1 MADPEMIEIR
11 GAREHNLQGVSV
23 RIPKCRLVVF
33 TGPSGSGKSS
43 LAFDTLFAEGQRR
56 YIESLSAYA
65 RQFLGQMEKPRYDAI
80 RGLSPTISI
89 EQKTVS
95 SNPRS
100 TVGTITEI
108 YDYLRLLYARIGR
121 QHCHACGRGVG
132 KQDPEQ
138 IVTQLLGRAE
148 GTRLVLLAPVARQR
162 KGEFRDVL
170 DQARRDGFTR
180 VLVDG
185 EMRGLD
191 EEIVLDKK
199 KKHDLDLVVDRVVI
213 RDGARQR
220 LTDSVEM
227 ALRTGKGHMGV
238 QEPDGPIELFS
249 EALHCAHCD
258 ISYPELTPQLFS
270 FNTPAGMCSACNGL
284 GVEMAVDPDRV
295 VPDPSLS
302 LKGGAI
308 EPWTK
313 RVAGEEGWTFEIAR
327 GLSRTFGIDLEV
339 PFASLAPEHQRIVLH
354 GADQPIEVEW
364 RSANTKGVHRMRYEG
379 VVNALLRRWR
389 ETKSEEMR
397 EWYARYLAARPCG
410 VCEGARINPSA
421 RSVQVA
427 GRGLPEVVRWPVRD
441 SAAFF
446 DGLELDGND
455 AIIGAEILR
464 EIRAR
469 LSFLLNV
476 GLDYLALDR
485 AGGTLSGGE
494 SQRIRL
500 ASQIGSELT
509 GVLYI
514 LDEPTIG
521 LHQRDNQ
528 RLIATL
534 ERLRDIGNS
543 VIVVEHDL
551 DTILAADRVYDFGPG
566 AGRLGGHIVAE
577 GSAAELAENPDSITG
592 AFLSGR
598 ERIEVPSRRRE
609 PRGWL
614 TIRGPRANNLSGD
627 DVSLPVGV
635 LCAITGVSGAGKSTL
650 INQILLPSLA
660 RTLHGTRSEVGAHDG
675 IDGLE
680 QIDKVIDIDQRPI
693 GRTPRS
699 NPATY
704 TKVLDHIR
712 QAFAGTK
719 ESRTYGYGP
728 GRFSFNVK
736 GGRCERCEG
745 AGALKIEMHFLADV
759 YVPCDQCDGRRFN
772 EATLR
777 VRYKG
782 HSIADVLEM
791 SVDDALEVFRNHR
804 AIRRILET
812 LAAVGLGYI
821 HLGQPSHTLSGGE
834 AQRVKLSR
842 ELAKIETGRT
852 LYVLDEPST
861 GLHFDD
867 VRKLLAVTDSL
878 VEAGNT
884 VVMIEHNLDIIKTAD
899 WVVDLG
905 PEGGD
910 RGGRV
915 VAVGTPEQV
924 AGTQGSFTGQFLSA
938 LVQPTGPRAAK
949 ASPRRRSGRSR
960 AADAAQAG

>member
-1 MADPEMIEIR
+1 MAEGEMIEIR
-11 GAREHNLQGVSV
+11 GAREHNLKDVSV
-23 RIPKCRLVVF
+23 RVPKNRLVVF

-65 RQFLGQMEKPRYDAI
+65 RQFLGQMEKPRYDSI

-89 EQKTVS
+89 EQKSVS

-108 YDYLRLLYARIGR
+108 YDYLRLLFARVGR
-121 QHCHACGRGVG
+121 QHCHSCGRPVG
-132 KQDPEQ
+132 KQDPQQ
-138 IVTQLLGRAE
+138 IVDQLLARGDD
-148 GTRLVLLAPVARQR
+148 TRMLLLAPIARQR

-180 VLVDG
+180 VRIDG
-185 EMRGLD
+185 AVRGLD
-191 EEIVLDKK
+191 EDIDLDKK
-199 KKHDLDLVVDRVVI
+199 KKHDVDVVVDRVVI
-213 RDGARQR
+213 RADQRQR
-220 LTDSVEM
+220 LTDSVET
-227 ALRTGKGHMGV
+227 ALRVGKGHMAI
-238 QEPDGPIELFS
+238 QEPEGADELFS
-249 EALHCAHCD
+249 EALHCAACD
-258 ISYPELTPQLFS
+258 ISYPDLTPPLFS
-270 FNTPAGMCSACNGL
+270 FNTPLGMCRECNGL
-284 GVEMAVDPDRV
+284 GVEMAVDPARV

-313 RVAGEEGWTFEIAR
+313 RVAGEEGWTFEIVR
-327 GLSRTFGIDLEV
+327 GLARTFGMDLDV
-339 PFASLAPEHQRIVLH
+339 PFASLSKEHRDIVLN
-354 GADQPIEVEW
+354 GSDTPIEVEW
-364 RSANTKGVHRMRYEG
+364 KSANSKGTHRMRYEG
-379 VVNALLRRWR
+379 VVNALMRRWR
-389 ETKSEEMR
+389 ETKSEDMR
-397 EWYARYLAARPCG
+397 ESYARYLAARPCAACDG
-410 VCEGARINPSA
+410 SRLNPAA

-427 GRGLPEVVRWPVRD
+427 GQNLPTIVRWPVRD
-441 SAAFF
+441 CAAFF
-446 DGLELDGND
+446 DTLDLGGND
-455 AIIGAEILR
+455 AIIGTEIVR

-521 LHQRDNQ
+521 LHQRDNR
-528 RLIATL
+528 RLISTL

-543 VIVVEHDL
+543 VLVVEHDL

-566 AGRLGGHIVAE
+566 AGRLGGQVIAE
-577 GSAAELAENPDSITG
+577 GTAAELAQNPASITG
-592 AFLSGR
+592 AYLSGR
-598 ERIEVPSRRRE
+598 ESIAIPARRRS

-614 TIRGPRANNLSGD
+614 TVRGPKANNLVGD
-627 DVSLPVGV
+627 DVALPLGV
-635 LCAITGVSGAGKSTL
+635 FCAVTGVSGAGKSTL
-650 INQILLPSLA
+650 VNQILLPALSRA
-660 RTLHGTRSEVGAHDG
+660 LHGSTADVGEHDG
-675 IDGLE
+675 IDGLDA
-680 QIDKVIDIDQRPI
+680 IDKVIDIDQRPI

-704 TKVLDHIR
+704 TKLLDHIR
-712 QAFAGTK
+712 TAFSSTK
-719 ESRTYGYGP
+719 EARTYGYGP

-745 AGALKIEMHFLADV
+745 AGSLKIEMHFLADV
-759 YVPCDQCDGRRFN
+759 YVPCDQCAGRRFN

-791 SVDDALEVFRNHR
+791 SVDDALDVFGNHR
-804 AIRRILET
+804 TIRRILET

-842 ELAKIETGRT
+842 ELAKVETGRT

-867 VRKLLAVTDSL
+867 VRKLLTVTDSL

-915 VAVGTPEQV
+915 VAQGTPEHV
-924 AGTQGSFTGQFLSA
+924 AASEGTFTGAFLRRVMQGAA
-938 LVQPTGPRAAK
+938 LAPAPQPQKRRA
-949 ASPRRRSGRSR
+949 RRT
-960 AADAAQAG
+960 A

>member
-1 MADPEMIEIR
+1 MRPVADTEKGDMIDIR
-11 GAREHNLQGVSV
+11 GAREHNLQDVSV
-23 RIPKCRLVVF
+23 RVPKNRLVVF

-65 RQFLGQMEKPRYDAI
+65 RQFLGQMEKPRYDSI

-95 SNPRS
+95 ANPRS

-108 YDYLRLLYARIGR
+108 YDYLRLLFARVGR
-121 QHCHACGRGVG
+121 QHCHSCGRPVG

-138 IVTQLLGRAE
+138 IVAQLLARGE
-148 GTRLVLLAPVARQR
+148 GTRLLLLAPISRQR

-170 DQARRDGFTR
+170 DQARRDGYTR
-180 VLVDG
+180 VRVDG
-185 EMRGLD
+185 VSRGLD

-199 KKHDLDLVVDRVVI
+199 KKHDLDLVVDRVVV
-213 RDGARQR
+213 RADQRQR
-220 LTDSVEM
+220 LTDSVET
-227 ALRTGKGHMGV
+227 ALRAGKGHMAV
-238 QEPDGPIELFS
+238 QEPDGPDELFS
-249 EALHCAHCD
+249 EALHCAACD
-258 ISYPELTPQLFS
+258 LSYPELTPPLFS
-270 FNTPAGMCSACNGL
+270 FNTPLGMCPECNGL
-284 GVEMAVDPDRV
+284 GVEMAVDPARV
-295 VPDPSLS
+295 VPDPTLS

-308 EPWTK
+308 EPWTS

-327 GLSRTFGIDLEV
+327 GLARTFGLDLDA
-339 PFASLAPEHQRIVLH
+339 PFASLSEEHRHIVLH
-354 GADQPIEVEW
+354 GSETPIEVEW
-364 RSANTKGVHRMRYEG
+364 KTANSTGTHRMRYEG

-389 ETKSEEMR
+389 DTKSEEMR
-397 EWYARYLAARPCG
+397 EWYGRYLSARPCG
-410 VCEGARINPSA
+410 TCEGSRLNPAA
-421 RSVQVA
+421 RSVRVA
-427 GRGLPEVVRWPVRD
+427 GQTIPVIVRWPVRQC
-441 SAAFF
+441 AAFF
-446 DGLELDGND
+446 DALELVGND
-455 AIIGAEILR
+455 ALIGVEIVR

-476 GLDYLALDR
+476 GLDYLTLDR

-521 LHQRDNQ
+521 LHQRDNR

-543 VIVVEHDL
+543 VLVVEHDL

-566 AGRLGGHIVAE
+566 AGRLGGRIVAE
-577 GSAAELAENPDSITG
+577 GTAAELASDPASITG

-598 ERIEVPSRRRE
+598 ECIPIPPRRRA
-609 PRGWL
+609 PRAWL
-614 TIRGPRANNLSGD
+614 TIRGPRANNLAGED
-627 DVSLPVGV
+627 IALPLGV
-635 LCAITGVSGAGKSTL
+635 FCAVTGVSGAGKSTL
-650 INQILLPSLA
+650 VNQILLPALSRA
-660 RTLHGTRSEVGAHDG
+660 LHGARVEVGEHDG
-675 IDGLE
+675 IDGLDA
-680 QIDKVIDIDQRPI
+680 IDKVIDIDQRPI

-704 TKVLDHIR
+704 TKLLDHIR
-712 QAFAGTK
+712 TAFASTK
-719 ESRTYGYGP
+719 EARTYGYGP

-745 AGALKIEMHFLADV
+745 AGSLKIEMHFLADV
-759 YVPCDQCDGRRFN
+759 YVPCDQCGGRRFN

-791 SVDDALEVFRNHR
+791 SVDEAVEVFGNHR
-804 AIRRILET
+804 TIRRILET

-842 ELAKIETGRT
+842 ELAKVETGRT

-867 VRKLLAVTDSL
+867 VRKLLGVTDAL

-915 VAVGTPEQV
+915 VAQGTPEQV
-924 AGTQGSFTGQFLSA
+924 AGSAGSYTGEFLERVMQGPA
-938 LVQPTGPRAAK
+938 LAT
-949 ASPRRRSGRSR
+949 
-960 AADAAQAG
+960 DAAPKGARARRAG